1 MKSKEIL
8 KFSNP
13 KKAFANAR
21 KYLGRAVKIRL
32 SSRED
37 KKYMVYDPTKEI
49 WVHFGQM
56 GYEDF
61 TKHKDSERREDYL
74 NRSANIEGDWKDN
87 PYSANNL
94 ARKILW

>member
-8 KFSNP
+8 EFSNP

-37 KKYMVYDPTKEI
+37 KKYMVYDPNKEI

-61 TKHKDSERREDYL
+61 TKHKDPERREDYL
-74 NRSANIEGDWKDN
+74 NRSSKIEGDWKDN